1 MSSLMSRSS
10 SLKVPINAARKRSG
24 SFSETVGLS
33 RSLSTERPGTPR
45 PTEMDPLGNGDH
57 SSGFRNS
64 REFFKSVDTL
74 STRHCA
80 GGFLTPL
87 PKASFSKKIARNF
100 STIHKVDSKME
111 TKVEIEVSNTEKAIA
126 KTLNPEE
133 IKTMEFY
140 SKFSPTSVTLSHFLD
155 HSSGGGTV
163 EDSFLFLRREIPV
176 RLANMMMEL
185 EELPQEL
192 LSQSAC
198 QDIIAQYG
206 QSFREVTQFENVPN
220 NPESHEMFNEML
232 TNIRKRHQDTIPRM
246 AEALH
251 NMRDDGKLNVNSKDR
266 LNQAIQ
272 YVLDRLYMSRIS
284 IHMLISHHKSLYCP
298 EESKE
303 SNNGLRGTIDPACD
317 AAEVAKEAFANAAF
331 LCDQIYMDSPKLNL
345 KCVNVADEGSDAVN
359 FVYIPNHL
367 YHMFFEIFKNSMRA
381 TMETWENEDEV
392 PEIDVQIVK
401 SKHDISIKVSDQGGG
416 INRNITDNVFLYLFT
431 SATRVKLTGGD
442 MGGTTSN
449 STPMHGLGYGLPLS
463 RLYARYFGGEIQ
475 IQSMDGHGTDAFI
488 YLKALETDA
497 RETLPIFNRSSV
509 SKIKDV
515 KNQVEDW
522 TVFNDR

>member
-1 MSSLMSRSS
+1 MSSLLSRSN

-24 SFSETVGLS
+24 SFSESVGLS

-45 PTEMDPLGNGDH
+45 PMEMEPLGNVDCTTMRQFFG
-57 SSGFRNS
+57 SMETLCNRNRS
-64 REFFKSVDTL
+64 
-74 STRHCA
+74 

-87 PKASFSKKIARNF
+87 PRNAISKSAGRKF
-100 STIHKVDSKME
+100 STVHKVDNKMSQR
-111 TKVEIEVSNTEKAIA
+111 VDIEVSNMDRSIS
-126 KTLNPEE
+126 KTLNQEE
-133 IKTMEFY
+133 MMKMEFY

-185 EELPQEL
+185 EELPPEL
-192 LSQSAC
+192 LNQPAC
-198 QDIIAQYG
+198 QEILAQYG
-206 QSFREVTQFENVPN
+206 QSFKDVVSFENIPN
-220 NPESHEMFNEML
+220 DPESHEMFNQML
-232 TNIRKRHQDTIPRM
+232 TNIRKRHQDTIPKM
-246 AEALH
+246 ADALH
-251 NMRDDGKLNVNSKDR
+251 NLRDEGKLNVNSKDR
-266 LNQAIQ
+266 LNTAIQ

-303 SNNGLRGTIDPACD
+303 NNNGLRGTIDPACD

-331 LCDQIYMDSPKLNL
+331 LCDQIYMDSPKLKL
-345 KCVNVADEGSDAVN
+345 SCVNVADEPDDKVN

-381 TMETWENEDEV
+381 TMETWENEEQV
-392 PEIDVQIVK
+392 PDIEVQIVK

-416 INRNITDNVFLYLFT
+416 INRNISDNVFLYLFT

-497 RETLPIFNRSSV
+497 RETLPIFNSNSV

-522 TVFNDR
+522 TTDR